1 MTSEKH
7 VEQWL
12 STMERYVFPRIGN
25 RLVSDIKH
33 ADILAVALRPVR
45 PSRT

>member
-1 MTSEKH
+1 
-7 VEQWL
+7 L

-33 ADILAVALRPVR
+33 ADILAI
-45 PSRT
+45 